1 MGPEILEFIA
11 PLTALLG
18 LGGFIL
24 IGMKMRYTHL
34 QRTRHGA
41 AGEEEMERL
50 TDLVEGLR
58 DEVRTLREDHVDL
71 SERLDFAERMLSS
84 GKGAAPEPARLRG
97 PDDA

>member
-1 MGPEILEFIA
+1 
-11 PLTALLG
+11 

-41 AGEEEMERL
+41 VGEEELERL
-50 TDLVEGLR
+50 TDVVEGLR

-84 GKGAAPEPARLRG
+84 GKGAPPEPVRL
-97 PDDA
+97 PDGNRATAE